1 MTNKIKILFL
11 INDLGLG
18 GVEKLTVNFA
28 NSMNRDEFDVSVA
41 TLFSRPTSFFSKKD
55 FKEDVGLT
63 IFSFK
68 NFRDLPEW
76 LKLYKFIRKNKFDV
90 IFTQLFMAD
99 TIGRITAF
107 FAGTPVIV
115 TAIQNLIP
123 DLQARFIITN
133 KLLRHITDACIS
145 PTSAITEYAKNTIKF
160 PAEKII
166 EIPTNAVDETRFI
179 DLKIDK
185 KTFKESL
192 GVPAN
197 ARMILTIGRLI
208 SQKGHSV
215 LLDAAPKVLTGT
227 ENVYFLIVGDGRLEK
242 ELKEKAEKL
251 GIADKIKF
259 LGARRDT
266 PELLAVSD
274 IFVFPSIWE
283 GQGLI
288 LFEAFFSKI
297 PIVASNVGGIPD
309 VVIDGKTGILT
320 SPGDADDLANK
331 LLIALE
337 NPEMSKK
344 MANNAFE
351 KYKNRTMAN
360 SAKKLEDLFIRL
372 FKEKTKNKNAI

>member
-68 NFRDLPEW
+68 NLRDLQEW

-197 ARMILTIGRLI
+197 AKMIITIGRLI
-208 SQKGHSV
+208 SQKGHTI
-215 LLDAAPKVLTGT
+215 LLDAAPKVLAK
-227 ENVYFLIVGDGRLEK
+227 EKNIYFLIVGDGRLEK
-242 ELKEKAEKL
+242 ELKEKTGKL
-251 GIADKIKF
+251 GIADRVRF
-259 LGARRDT
+259 LGARKDT

-309 VVIDGKTGILT
+309 VIIDGETGILT
-320 SPGDADDLANK
+320 KPGDADDLANK
-331 LLIALE
+331 LLMALE
-337 NPEMSKK
+337 SPEMSQK
-344 MANNAFE
+344 MANNAFK
-351 KYKNRTMAN
+351 KYKDRTITN
-360 SAKKLEDLFIRL
+360 STKKLENLFIRL
-372 FKEKTKNKNAI
+372 FKLKTKTPSN

>member
-41 TLFSRPTSFFSKKD
+41 TLFSRPTSFFGKKD
-55 FKEDVGLT
+55 FKGDVDLK

-68 NFRDLPEW
+68 NFLDLPQW
-76 LKLYKFIRKNKFDV
+76 LELYKFIKKNKFGV
-90 IFTQLFMAD
+90 VFTQLFMAD

-197 ARMILTIGRLI
+197 AKMIITIGRLI
-208 SQKGHSV
+208 SQKGHTI
-215 LLDAAPKVLTGT
+215 LLDAAPKVLAK
-227 ENVYFLIVGDGRLEK
+227 EKNIYFLIVGDGRLEK
-242 ELKEKAEKL
+242 ELKEKTGKL
-251 GIADKIKF
+251 GIADRVRF
-259 LGARRDT
+259 LGARKDT

-320 SPGDADDLANK
+320 SPGDANDLANK

-351 KYKNRTMAN
+351 KYKNRTLAN

-372 FKEKTKNKNAI
+372 FKEKTKNKSAA

>member
-1 MTNKIKILFL
+1 MDNKIKILFL

-28 NSMNRDEFDVSVA
+28 NSMDRSRFDVSVA

-55 FKEDVGLT
+55 FKEDVDLK

-68 NFRDLPEW
+68 NFLDLSQW
-76 LKLYKFIRKNKFDV
+76 LELYKFIRKNKFDI

-107 FAGTPVIV
+107 FAGVPVIA

-123 DLQARFIITN
+123 GLQAKFIITN
-133 KLLRHITDACIS
+133 KLLRYITDACIS

-179 DLKIDK
+179 NLKIDK
-185 KTFKESL
+185 KDFKEKL
-192 GVPAN
+192 GVPEN
-197 ARMILTIGRLI
+197 AKIILTIGRLI

-215 LLDAAPKVLTGT
+215 LLDAAPKIIAK
-227 ENVYFLIVGDGRLEK
+227 EKDVYFLIAGDGRLEK

-251 GIADKIKF
+251 GIANEVKF
-259 LGARRDT
+259 LGARKDT
-266 PELLAVSD
+266 PELLAASD

-283 GQGLI
+283 GQGMI

-309 VVIDGKTGILT
+309 VVIDGETGVLAKP
-320 SPGDADDLANK
+320 SDADDLADK
-331 LLIALE
+331 LLMALKDQ
-337 NPEMSKK
+337 EMSKK

-351 KYKNRTMAN
+351 KYKDRTIIN
-360 SAKKLEDLFIRL
+360 STKKLENLFIRL
-372 FKEKTKNKNAI
+372 FKEKAKDKSSA